1 MKKLKTKKEESKK
14 ELNIINIIKEDE
26 DINKLKKIILKD
38 NTQMYI
44 TIILEYIELKKKIYS
59 SWKVNH
65 TNWRTWKK
73 KNVFEAEYKLE
84 EHYYN
89 L

>member
-1 MKKLKTKKEESKK
+1 LKTKKEESKK

-44 TIILEYIELKKKIYS
+44 TIILEYIELKKKNIFFLKS
-59 SWKVNH
+59 
-65 TNWRTWKK
+65 
-73 KNVFEAEYKLE
+73 
-84 EHYYN
+84 
-89 L
+89 